1 MGGKTIA
8 YRSCRC
14 PQNLGLGGNRHK
26 AETFIG
32 EFAAAKTKSFAGVM
46 SEQHFLWHGCTC
58 AEFLVRE

>member
-8 YRSCRC
+8 YRSFRC

-32 EFAAAKTKSFAGVM
+32 EFAAAKTKSF
-46 SEQHFLWHGCTC
+46 C
-58 AEFLVRE
+58 ARDVGTTFLVA